1 MAMKFKSKAGYYLSI
16 ISIFI
21 ISAAMLVIGG
31 AVVTVNCHNAVSSDK
46 MTLFDINVENGDIIV
61 TVMDR
66 DYYL

>member
-1 MAMKFKSKAGYYLSI
+1 MKFKNKAGYYLSI

-21 ISAAMLVIGG
+21 ISAAMLAVGG

-46 MTLFDINVENGDIIV
+46 MTLFDINVEDGDIIV

>member
-16 ISIFI
+16 ISIYI

-46 MTLFDINVENGDIIV
+46 MTLFDINVEDGDIIV

>member
-1 MAMKFKSKAGYYLSI
+1 MAMKFKSKEGYYLSI

-46 MTLFDINVENGDIIV
+46 MTLFDINVEDGDIIV

>member
-1 MAMKFKSKAGYYLSI
+1 MAMKFKNKAGYYLSI

-21 ISAAMLVIGG
+21 ISAAMLAVGG

-46 MTLFDINVENGDIIV
+46 MALFDIDDEDGDIIV

>member
-31 AVVTVNCHNAVSSDK
+31 AVVTVNCHNAMSSDK
-46 MTLFDINVENGDIIV
+46 MTLFDISVEDGDIIV

>member
-1 MAMKFKSKAGYYLSI
+1 MKFKNKAGYYLSI

-46 MTLFDINVENGDIIV
+46 MTLFDINVEDGDIIV

>member
-1 MAMKFKSKAGYYLSI
+1 MKFKSKAGYYLSI

-61 TVMDR
+61 TVMDK

>member
-46 MTLFDINVENGDIIV
+46 MTLFDISVEDGDIIV

>member
-1 MAMKFKSKAGYYLSI
+1 MAMKFKNKAGYYLSI

-46 MTLFDINVENGDIIV
+46 MTLFDISVEDGDIIV

>member
-1 MAMKFKSKAGYYLSI
+1 MKFKSKAGYYLSI

-21 ISAAMLVIGG
+21 ISAAMLAVGG

-46 MTLFDINVENGDIIV
+46 MTLFDINVEDGDIIV
-61 TVMDR
+61 TVMDK

>member
-46 MTLFDINVENGDIIV
+46 MTLFDINIEDGDIIV
-61 TVMDR
+61 TVMDK

>member
-21 ISAAMLVIGG
+21 ISAAMLAVGG

-46 MTLFDINVENGDIIV
+46 MTLFDINVEDGDIIV
-61 TVMDR
+61 TVMDKN
-66 DYYL
+66 YHL

>member
-1 MAMKFKSKAGYYLSI
+1 MKFKSKAGYYLSI

-21 ISAAMLVIGG
+21 ISAAMLAVGG
-31 AVVTVNCHNAVSSDK
+31 AVVTVNCHNAVSSNK
-46 MTLFDINVENGDIIV
+46 MTLFDINVEDGDIIV

>member
-46 MTLFDINVENGDIIV
+46 ITLFDINVEDGNIIV

>member
-46 MTLFDINVENGDIIV
+46 MTLFDISVEDGDIIV
-61 TVMDR
+61 TVMDK

>member
-1 MAMKFKSKAGYYLSI
+1 MAMKFKNKAGYYLSI

-61 TVMDR
+61 TVMDK

>member
-21 ISAAMLVIGG
+21 ISAAMLAVGG
-31 AVVTVNCHNAVSSDK
+31 AVVTVNCHNAVSSNK
-46 MTLFDINVENGDIIV
+46 MTLFDINVEDGDIIV

>member
-21 ISAAMLVIGG
+21 ISAAMLAVGG

-46 MTLFDINVENGDIIV
+46 MTLFDISVEDGDIIV
-61 TVMDR
+61 TFMDK

>member
-1 MAMKFKSKAGYYLSI
+1 MKFKNKAGYYLSI

-61 TVMDR
+61 TVMDK

>member
-1 MAMKFKSKAGYYLSI
+1 MKFKNKAGYYLSI

>member
-1 MAMKFKSKAGYYLSI
+1 MKFKNKAGYYLSI

-46 MTLFDINVENGDIIV
+46 ITLFDINVENGDIIV

>member
-46 MTLFDINVENGDIIV
+46 MTLFDISVEDGDIIV

-66 DYYL
+66 NYYL

>member
-21 ISAAMLVIGG
+21 ISAAMLAVGG

-46 MTLFDINVENGDIIV
+46 MTLFDINVEDGDIIV
-61 TVMDR
+61 TVMDK